1 MAPKDPEKRL
11 RELKSQKGTA
21 LNAAPA
27 PNGLAGGALALRRA
41 QRPFDTL
48 YTTTPAPEIP
58 GKFPKISVF
67 GAGRGRNSTPAL
79 TSPLLTSCARLHSHR
94 TRFGTYF
101 KVYSTLTDPFL
112 HFKDLELRRDQ
123 QQQQA
128 SSKQDQ
134 SHVRH
139 KRATEQCATAAAAP
153 PLP

>member
-21 LNAAPA
+21 LNAAPT

-58 GKFPKISVF
+58 GKFPKISCF

-94 TRFGTYF
+94 ILAHLSGGNLLGFDLGLMIWNLFQGLLDSYSPIFAFYRFGAE
-101 KVYSTLTDPFL
+101 VSLW
-112 HFKDLELRRDQ
+112 
-123 QQQQA
+123 
-128 SSKQDQ
+128 
-134 SHVRH
+134 
-139 KRATEQCATAAAAP
+139 
-153 PLP
+153 

>member
-27 PNGLAGGALALRRA
+27 PNGLAGGALALRGA

-67 GAGRGRNSTPAL
+67 GAGRGRNPTPYAYIPTINQLRSSAL
-79 TSPLLTSCARLHSHR
+79 AQDTIWNLFQGLLHSYSPIFAFY
-94 TRFGTYF
+94 RFGAE
-101 KVYSTLTDPFL
+101 VSLW
-112 HFKDLELRRDQ
+112 
-123 QQQQA
+123 
-128 SSKQDQ
+128 
-134 SHVRH
+134 
-139 KRATEQCATAAAAP
+139 
-153 PLP
+153 